1 MIKKLSKQFLAICS
15 VGMIAFAA
23 HAERVGDLTS
33 LKGVRGNTLQGIGIV
48 VGLPNTGDRGDFAE
62 ANLELL
68 VQKYGIKVPPNVDL
82 KSKNVAAA
90 IVRATLPPFAKRGQ
104 RIPVEVSSMGDS
116 KSLRGGTLINMA
128 LMGLNGE
135 VYGVAGGQIL
145 VDGANAA
152 GLDGSSV
159 NINTATVGRIPAGGM
174 VERELDY
181 SGVFKGDSYII
192 NLNSSNF
199 ELATSITKAINE
211 TFGAESA
218 EAIDAGSVRV
228 AAPRSRDER
237 VAYISMVD
245 KIPVSLPEPEAR
257 IVINSRTGTVVFTK
271 NVTLAPV
278 AISVGSIVVNIA
290 EDQQVSQPNPL
301 GEGQTVVINNSQVSI
316 ERRQSEVK
324 TLNSAGTFQD
334 LVTALNSLGTSGTD
348 LASIVQLLKDAG
360 ALNAMVITK

>member
-1 MIKKLSKQFLAICS
+1 MLNKLAKQLVILGATL
-15 VGMIAFAA
+15 GFAVTA
-23 HAERVGDLTS
+23 NAERVGDLTS
-33 LKGVRGNTLQGIGIV
+33 VEGVRGNTLQGIGIV

-62 ANLELL
+62 ENLELL
-68 VQKYGIKVPPNVDL
+68 VQKYGIKVPPTVDL

-104 RIPVEVSSMGDS
+104 RIPVEVSTMGDA

-128 LMGLNGE
+128 LMGLDGQ

-145 VDGANAA
+145 VDGANAT

-159 NINTATVGRIPAGGM
+159 NVNIATVGRIPAGGM

-181 SGVFKGDSYII
+181 SSIFRGNSYVL
-192 NLNSSNF
+192 NLDNSNF
-199 ELATSITKAINE
+199 ELATSITKAINDKY
-211 TFGAESA
+211 GAGSA

-228 AAPRSRDER
+228 SAPKSRDER

-245 KIPVSLPEPEAR
+245 KVPVVMPEPEAR

-278 AISVGSIVVNIA
+278 AISVGSIVVNIS
-290 EDQQVSQPNPL
+290 EDQQASQPNAL
-301 GEGQTVVINNSQVSI
+301 ANGQTVVVNNSQVSI
-316 ERRQSEVK
+316 ERHQSEVK
-324 TLNSAGTFQD
+324 ALSSAGTFQD